1 MFSDRIKDKIK
12 EYLPDQGNT
21 DGNDRRAEKKKN
33 GRITRA
39 RRRIR
44 IAEALCAALP
54 VGFMAVFGTKY
65 IIRPA
70 VDPDSAATRNTII
83 YDEISKYAIE
93 GDIVDRN
100 GDMIMGNATPG
111 IGAYAND
118 PENRSY
124 AYLLGYYTVNS
135 NHENM
140 YGLRGN
146 LKDYSLF
153 KLDKNNKGATTY
165 LTTDTALQDYAYNE
179 LLNGQEG
186 SITVLDN
193 NTGEILCLASQSTI
207 DYDVNDTNAF
217 VSDTTPNGQFR
228 RGTYENDPPGSTF
241 KVITAAAALT
251 MMEEEGLGD
260 DFLHYYDTGTFTPQG
275 DSWTISNY
283 QDEVFGDCDLNEA
296 MRYSINCY
304 FANLGIQVGADKLNE
319 IAERFMLGKDIEIPF
334 LCTLHSSIDI
344 ENDTP
349 ATIAQTAFGQG
360 NTEIT
365 PLHMAM
371 IAQAVA
377 NNGVMLQPNIVST
390 IKSGRIPYY
399 TSHRKKLSETMSAS
413 VNDKLKAAMHEAALE
428 YGFDEQNYGMV
439 YAKTGTAECANDRI
453 HCYMIGFTDSVSFCL
468 SFNTMRASS
477 ELYDEALRLVSWLN
491 NNNY

>member
-1 MFSDRIKDKIK
+1 MTHNLIK
-12 EYLPDQGNT
+12 EYKEKMEEKLSSIQKELPDHT
-21 DGNDRRAEKKKN
+21 KKDRNE
-33 GRITRA
+33 RA
-39 RRRIR
+39 RNRIR
-44 IAEALCAALP
+44 LAEVMCALLP
-54 VGFMAVFGTKY
+54 VGFMAVFGSKY
-65 IIRPA
+65 LIKPA
-70 VDPDSAATRNTII
+70 VDPDSAAVRNTII

-93 GDIVDRN
+93 GDIIDRN
-100 GDMIMGNATPG
+100 GNTILGYGEPG
-111 IGAYAND
+111 IGAYANA
-118 PENRSY
+118 PENYSY

-140 YGLRGN
+140 YGLRGH

-153 KLDKNNKGATTY
+153 HLDENNKGASTY
-165 LTTDTALQDYAYNE
+165 LTTDTALQDFAYTD

-193 NTGEILCLASQSTI
+193 KTGEILCLASQSTI

-217 VSDTTPNGQFR
+217 VSDTTPDGQFR

-283 QDEVFGDCDLNEA
+283 QNEVFGDCELNEA

-304 FANLGIQVGADKLNE
+304 FANLGIQVGADRLNDM
-319 IAERFMLGKDIEIPF
+319 AARFMIGQDIEIPF

-349 ATIAQTAFGQG
+349 ATIAQTAFGQS

-377 NNGVMLQPNIVST
+377 NKGVMMQPYIVSS
-390 IKSGRIPYY
+390 IKSGRRSYY
-399 TSHRKKLSETMSAS
+399 TIHKKKLSETMSLS
-413 VNDKLKAAMHEAALE
+413 VNDKLKTAMHEAAME
-428 YGFDEQNYGMV
+428 YGFNEQNYGMV

-453 HCYMIGFTDSVSFCL
+453 HCYMIGFTDSVSFCI
-468 SFNTMRASS
+468 SFNTMRASA
-477 ELYDEALRLVSWLN
+477 ELYDEALRLISWLN
-491 NNNY
+491 QNGY